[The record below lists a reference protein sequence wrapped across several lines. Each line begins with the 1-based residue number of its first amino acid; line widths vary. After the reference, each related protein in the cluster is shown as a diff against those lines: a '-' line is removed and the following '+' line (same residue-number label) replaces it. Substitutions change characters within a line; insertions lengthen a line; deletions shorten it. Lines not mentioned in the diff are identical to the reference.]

1 MDAFGSLVRKRILTT
16 LIIGFFS
23 LLVIQLFT
31 MQILQTEQYDLKSR
45 DNSIK
50 GYETDA
56 PRGTYFDRNLN
67 VLVSNKPAFTLQI
80 TPAYYDTSFNPMI
93 EKILNEQP
101 GYVSRILYL
110 NRYYSKYSPRNIKRD
125 IDFQTIAWIE
135 EHEEELKGVSYKIQ
149 LQRDYSYGINGSH
162 IFGYIKEI
170 PPDKLNEEK
179 GRYVPGDLIG
189 FSGIEKYYEKYLRG
203 EKGVKYYVVDAR
215 QKMVGRYDDGKSD
228 KLPIKGYDLI
238 LSVDAETQKIAEKLM
253 EGKRGAVVALDPKT
267 GEVIAMVSAPEYNLA
282 DFATVTT
289 RDVFNKLTTDPY
301 KPLFNRATASI
312 YSPGSTSKM
321 VGAIAALEEG
331 VIDENTT
338 LFCGGGLN
346 YGGRFFKC
354 LHVDGSI
361 KVERAIEHSCNTF
374 FYRLAL
380 SLGVDRWSKYAHK
393 LGFGQ
398 KLGLDIGEEMSGIC
412 PDRKYYDRAFGKGK
426 WSEGLV
432 INLGIGQGE
441 LGVTPLQLAHYVSL
455 IANNGSTGT
464 PHLVKGYIDKK
475 GAFHAFDYKSVNLGI
490 SEQTFE
496 IVKKAMYLV
505 VNGNGTAGHIRMK
518 NLSIAGKTGTA
529 QNPFGKEHALFV
541 GFAPYEDPKIA
552 VAVIVENAG
561 YGGTHAAPVAK
572 EVMKT
577 YLKVTDDAI
586 SGPTTTIAQATE
598 D

>member
-149 LQRDYSYGINGSH
+149 LQRDYSYGVNGSH

-267 GEVIAMVSAPEYNLA
+267 GEVLAMVSAPEYNLA

-289 RDVFNKLTTDPY
+289 RDVFNKLTTDPD